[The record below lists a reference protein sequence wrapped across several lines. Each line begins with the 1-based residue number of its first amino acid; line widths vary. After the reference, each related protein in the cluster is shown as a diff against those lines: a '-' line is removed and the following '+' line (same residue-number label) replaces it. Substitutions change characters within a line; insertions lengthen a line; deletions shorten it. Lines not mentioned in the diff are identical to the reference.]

1 MLRLRWTERLHE
13 PKSVVVRT
21 FAGNHHPRRLKT
33 GAGNIWA
40 EIWIGRAEFFA
51 LPIASLLQLLSN
63 HPRFLKAEIAGA
75 ARQRQADDDMVKQG
89 NLQNPC
95 RFH

>member
-21 FAGNHHPRRLKT
+21 FAGTHHPRRLKT

-51 LPIASLLQLLSN
+51 LPIAT
-63 HPRFLKAEIAGA
+63 P
-75 ARQRQADDDMVKQG
+75 
-89 NLQNPC
+89 
-95 RFH
+95 